1 MCCLR
6 KYANGS
12 DSRPSLH
19 VAGVH
24 VLCSLVNLQKVVHA
38 MVVYVWERWSV
49 TVLLGMVPHSY
60 CLSDS

>member
-1 MCCLR
+1 M
-6 KYANGS
+6 
-12 DSRPSLH
+12 
-19 VAGVH
+19 
-24 VLCSLVNLQKVVHA
+24 LCSLVNLQKVVHA